1 MLKRLLPFFKS
12 PKKPLPQIPLLVS
25 LLCKKHKD
33 PILKNFLHSP
43 DPLLDKYQRKASFS
57 PYKRCLVIAGAGS
70 GKTKVITLRIATLL
84 KLGISPNNMKIITFT
99 NKATTELKERLHT
112 LTNLPQQSLEN
123 SVTTIHKLAIR
134 TLRKIEPRAN
144 FHITNSQNPND
155 PILKTWSEE
164 ISSWM
169 KSNPTKTPYLLELF
183 STPPNNLKTE
193 NIYNKQFHL
202 KDLKFPTTMGIR
214 VRSRWERRIVNYLA
228 SQHIHFKYEEPIL
241 WADFIFRPDFYL
253 PHHDA
258 HIELLGLWSHP
269 DLGPNYRADFK
280 RKKHQFTKAGK
291 SKLLLEI
298 YPDDMREDKFKKR
311 ITRFINTLPK
321 LNTSLIP
328 FVPDPALINSLSL
341 QMHQLD
347 QSLINN
353 LMSEKQFCSNLPTHL
368 QPATQFFFSLRKS
381 ATTKIQ
387 NGGLIHD
394 SHLFQFL
401 SDSLPAGYFND
412 VSHTF
417 IDEFQDLQPVQMTF
431 LQHLMQNNFFVIGD
445 PRQAIYAFL
454 GGSPY
459 FINNLHRFFK
469 GVKKYNL
476 KYNYRSQAHIVETAN
491 NFSSL
496 KKKIKP
502 KLPPSAKITILR
514 VTNEPAQTTKIYEW
528 IKNQINNEPL
538 LILARFQTGAPQ
550 NDCFLKKYSDLASQN
565 GDTFLTFHAS
575 KGLESDNV
583 AIVGLNEWPS
593 WDSTPSKNMD
603 SAIST
608 YIQNSYEPRD
618 HYTEE
623 RRLFYVALTRAKKK
637 LFLVTQSDCPSKFLQ
652 EIGKPQVEIFE
663 SLDKSP

>member
-1 MLKRLLPFFKS
+1 MNLHQMNPFLAF
-12 PKKPLPQIPLLVS
+12 
-25 LLCKKHKD
+25 LCKKHKD
-33 PILKNFLHSP
+33 PILKNFLHP
-43 DPLLDKYQRKASFS
+43 KDVQLDSHQRKATFS
-57 PYKRCLVIAGAGS
+57 PYKRCLCIAGAGS

-112 LTNLPQQSLEN
+112 LTNLPKESLDE

-144 FHITNSQNPND
+144 FHITNPQNPND

-183 STPPNNLKTE
+183 SNPPNNLKME
-193 NIYNKQFHL
+193 NTYSKQFHL

-228 SQHIHFKYEEPIL
+228 SQHINFKYEEPIL

-253 PHHDA
+253 PHFDA
-258 HIELLGLWSHP
+258 YIELLGLWSHP

-280 RKKHQFTKAGK
+280 RKKHQFLKAGR
-291 SKLLLEI
+291 SNHLLEI
-298 YPDDMREDKFKKR
+298 YPDDMQEDKYKDLIDQFLNN
-311 ITRFINTLPK
+311 IPK
-321 LNTSLIP
+321 IPSSPTPLVPQEDLIK
-328 FVPDPALINSLSL
+328 SLSL

-387 NGGLIHD
+387 NRGLIHD
-394 SHLFQFL
+394 SYLFEFL
-401 SDSLPAGYFND
+401 SHSLPANYFKEI
-412 VSHTF
+412 SHIF

-445 PRQAIYAFL
+445 PRQAIYGFL

-459 FINNLHRFFK
+459 FIKNLHRFYK
-469 GVKKYNL
+469 GVKAYNL
-476 KYNYRSQAHIVETAN
+476 KYNYRSQGHIVDLGN
-491 NFSSL
+491 KFSSL
-496 KKKIKP
+496 KKKIKA
-502 KLPPSAKITILR
+502 KLPPSTKITILK
-514 VTNEPAQTTKIYEW
+514 VTNEPMQTTEIYEW
-528 IKNQINNEPL
+528 IKNQIGGEQL
-538 LILARFQTGAPQ
+538 MILARFQTGAPQ
-550 NDCFLKKYSDLASQN
+550 NDLFLKKYNNLASKS
-565 GDTFLTFHAS
+565 GDTFLTFHSS
-575 KGLESDNV
+575 KGLEADNV
-583 AIVGLNEWPS
+583 AIVGLNEWES

-603 SAIST
+603 SHLNT
-608 YIQNSYEPRD
+608 YVQNVYEKRD
-618 HYTEE
+618 HYHEE

-637 LFLVTQSDCPSKFLQ
+637 LFLVTQSDCPSNFLM
-652 EIGKPQVEIFE
+652 ELTNSPQIQVLLPF
-663 SLDKSP
+663 